1 MFKANQPLL
10 IYIKVPS
17 RHLALSTRQKS
28 NEEMTTESD
37 SCEVSAIPIVDHDPV
52 AAYVNQ
58 LVSCYSHLANFYYD
72 RCVDSCSKKFVALIF
87 FRFGGTVV
95 AVKLKSGPEKV
106 LNACVFLLSK
116 TSSVSKFWIFLYA
129 FDY

>member
-1 MFKANQPLL
+1 M
-10 IYIKVPS
+10 PS
-17 RHLALSTRQKS
+17 RHLALSTKKKS
-28 NEEMTTESD
+28 DEETTAESD
-37 SCEVSAIPIVDHDPV
+37 SCDASAIPIVDHDPV

-72 RCVDSCSKKFVALIF
+72 RYIVDSLPKNLFCIDI

-106 LNACVFLLSK
+106 LNAMFSYFQRLPVSHKFGYSYMLL
-116 TSSVSKFWIFLYA
+116 T
-129 FDY
+129 